1 MTHQFFE
8 GYDVHTIF
16 QQMAGIGVAQC
27 VYAYFLD
34 DPCIFGYS
42 LYCPLHSSLAVATI
56 KALTLWIATAGKQP
70 PFRMFGCYV
79 FFNPRMRC
87 SLSGTIRS
95 LRPLLWRMCNS
106 FLSKSISANRM
117 FLTSIHRSP
126 QPYNRPMSILCLSNW
141 HCLSI
146 CHTSC
151 LLSTVGSFLSRLIE
165 GR

>member
-16 QQMAGIGVAQC
+16 QQMAGIGMPQC

-34 DPCIFGYS
+34 DPSIFGYS
-42 LYCPLHSSLAVATI
+42 LHCPLHSSLAVAAI
-56 KALTLWIATAGKQP
+56 KALALWIAAAGEQP
-70 PFRMFGCYV
+70 PYRTFSGYV
-79 FFNPRMRC
+79 LFNPRMRC

-95 LRPLLWRMCNS
+95 LRPLLWRICNS
-106 FLSKSISANRM
+106 FLSKSISASRM

-126 QPYNRPMSILCLSNW
+126 HPYNSPMSILCLSSVAAF
-141 HCLSI
+141 SI

-151 LLSTVGSFLSRLIE
+151 LLSTVGSFYPV
-165 GR
+165 